1 MSIAGTGGTGGSDGG
16 QAGQGSPHDPQDP
29 QQPMHPEQPEPP
41 AQPWQRPPAQG
52 TAPDATHVAGTP
64 HAPSAPG
71 APGPSSPYGVP
82 PSAAPTTRVGPIS
95 PGSPGDPGSSID
107 PSTPSGHT
115 DYSGPGGPTTPS
127 GPGDPGSGPAQQPS
141 RKRSWALIGVALGCI
156 VILLLAIGGGLLF
169 LVLNQLGDREQS
181 AASGTASNAEVQSET
196 DGPVDPTS
204 LSTDPADSQF
214 EGIAVY
220 EDPPGDADDLRAV
233 LANNP
238 LTAGSLPDVSSCDL
252 PATPVEQSTEELQAV
267 LDASASCLNSVWASA
282 MSDRGLPWE
291 PPTVEV
297 YTYPDVP
304 NSTCEADTFE
314 PDYPRVCNLNN
325 VIYWPVGYGVG
336 ASQDDPELVPGA
348 YLWDLAAVYMSPV
361 AWQSSTIVYYGTLL
375 DKIEADQEQAD
386 EVWRRHSLQMQCLGA
401 AASMQ
406 QPAEARPAPE
416 LRDELMDESYWDPD
430 EGSRP
435 IAPASR
441 ARWLTAGFESDGDL
455 GVCNTWVAPTE
466 QVA

>member
-1 MSIAGTGGTGGSDGG
+1 MSIAGTGGTGGSDGDR
-16 QAGQGSPHDPQDP
+16 AGQGSHHDPQDP
-29 QQPMHPEQPEPP
+29 EQPQQP

-52 TAPDATHVAGTP
+52 TDPDATHVPGTP

-71 APGPSSPYGVP
+71 APAPSSSYGVS
-82 PSAAPTTRVGPIS
+82 PSPAPTTRVGPVSPVSPVS
-95 PGSPGDPGSSID
+95 PGNPVDPVGPVD
-107 PSTPSGHT
+107 PSDPSEPA
-115 DYSGPGGPTTPS
+115 DYSGPGGPTTPG
-127 GPGDPGSGPAQQPS
+127 GPGDAGSDPAQQPS

-220 EDPPGDADDLRAV
+220 EEPPGDADDLRAV

-238 LTAGSLPDVSSCDL
+238 LTAGSLPDVSSCNL

-375 DKIEADQEQAD
+375 DKLEAEQEQAD

-455 GVCNTWVAPTE
+455 GVCNTWVAPAE

>member
-1 MSIAGTGGTGGSDGG
+1 MSTAGTGGPRDGR
-16 QAGQGSPHDPQDP
+16 AGQGSR
-29 QQPMHPEQPEPP
+29 
-41 AQPWQRPPAQG
+41 RPR
-52 TAPDATHVAGTP
+52 T
-64 HAPSAPG
+64 
-71 APGPSSPYGVP
+71 
-82 PSAAPTTRVGPIS
+82 
-95 PGSPGDPGSSID
+95 
-107 PSTPSGHT
+107 
-115 DYSGPGGPTTPS
+115 
-127 GPGDPGSGPAQQPS
+127 
-141 RKRSWALIGVALGCI
+141 LIGVAVGC
-156 VILLLAIGGGLLF
+156 VAILLLAVGGGLVV
-169 LVLNQLGDREQS
+169 LVLDQQGDQEQS
-181 AASGTASNAEVQSET
+181 TASDAPSDAEDRSET
-196 DGPVDPTS
+196 DAPVDPTS
-204 LSTDPADSQF
+204 LSTDPAESEF
-214 EGIAVY
+214 EGVAPY
-220 EDPPGDADDLRAV
+220 DELTGDADDLRGV

-238 LTAGSLPDVSSCDL
+238 LTAGSLPDVSACDL

-336 ASQDDPELVPGA
+336 ASQTDPERVPGA

-361 AWQSSTIVYYGTLL
+361 AWQSSTVVYYGTLL
-375 DKIEADQEQAD
+375 DTLEGDQEQAD
-386 EVWRRHSLQMQCLGA
+386 DVWRRHSLQMQCLGA

-406 QPAEARPAPE
+406 QPARAQPAPE
-416 LRDELMDESYWDPD
+416 LREELMDESTWDPD

-435 IAPASR
+435 IDPASR
-441 ARWLTAGFESDGDL
+441 VHWLAAGFASDGDV
-455 GVCNTWVAPTE
+455 GVCNTWVAPAE